1 MQYNRCLLLAIFVNI
16 SKLELCWQAEV
27 KLAGR
32 KCIFISDSRL
42 YIYIKLRS
50 VECCLADF
58 LCVLN
63 TKVFQHLTKCI
74 LGCVPHLIIIMVFYL
89 VLRVTQRQHAT
100 IICDAKILVCAEDQV
115 YNL

>member
-16 SKLELCWQAEV
+16 SKLELRRQTEV
-27 KLAGR
+27 KLTGR

-58 LCVLN
+58 LCILDA
-63 TKVFQHLTKCI
+63 KVIQYLTKCI
-74 LGCVPHLIIIMVFYL
+74 LGCVPHLIIIVVFYL
-89 VLRVTQRQHAT
+89 VLRITQRQHAT
-100 IICDAKILVCAEDQV
+100 IICDTEILVCAEDQV